1 MHMNKYINSHFSKA
15 QTKVRATRQFRHKKS
30 QSVNEMA
37 SEINSQQM
45 LTFYK
50 ESTLGQET
58 NPTERR
64 MIEESLGEEEIKEE
78 LAVFGQDTVDQK
90 NNETPCFN
98 KIPMKVTGVSTSCF
112 GGNNNLSSFEF

>member
-37 SEINSQQM
+37 TEINSQQM
-45 LTFYK
+45 LTFYND
-50 ESTLGQET
+50 STQET
-58 NPTERR
+58 NPPTERR

-78 LAVFGQDTVDQK
+78 LAVFGQDTVD
-90 NNETPCFN
+90 
-98 KIPMKVTGVSTSCF
+98 
-112 GGNNNLSSFEF
+112 